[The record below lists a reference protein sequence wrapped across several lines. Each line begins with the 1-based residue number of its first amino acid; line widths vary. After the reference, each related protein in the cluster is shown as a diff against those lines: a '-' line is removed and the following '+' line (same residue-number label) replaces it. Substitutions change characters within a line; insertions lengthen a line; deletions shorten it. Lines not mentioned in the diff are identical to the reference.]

1 MNLSAQAKPMRR
13 KTFGYAHVLRP
24 VGRAQDGNIIY
35 LCWCVYE
42 QCGNLFCATG
52 THLREGNI
60 RSCGCLRRLSGRRAA
75 KIAIEKNRIHGHK
88 TRKGGSPTYNSWVAA
103 LQRCRN
109 KKNRS
114 YRNYGA
120 KGVRV
125 CKRWETFSNFLK
137 DMGPRPDGCTLGRK
151 LDKGNYGPGLGVR
164 WMTLEEQA
172 ETRRAARS
180 ARAGEQ

>member
-1 MNLSAQAKPMRR
+1 MKISAQAKPMRR

-75 KIAIEKNRIHGHK
+75 KIAIKKNRIHGHK
-88 TRKGGSPTYNSWVAA
+88 SRAGGSGTYNSFTAMR
-103 LQRCRN
+103 QRCLN
-109 KKNRS
+109 KRSRS

-120 KGVRV
+120 KAVRV
-125 CKRWETFSNFLK
+125 CKRWEKFSNFLQ
-137 DMGPRPDGCTLGRK
+137 DMGPRPENCTLGRK
-151 LDKGNYGPGLGVR
+151 RDKGNYAPANCE
-164 WMTLEEQA
+164 WQTMEQQRA
-172 ETRRAARS
+172 ERRRKKV
-180 ARAGEQ
+180 